1 MDYRSEV
8 AEGALLA
15 KIDDALYA
23 ADVAGADAQK
33 KQAQAETKIGTVIV
47 RNTRRIRL
55 LLSSAYPYQGLF
67 AQVTRALR
75 T

>member
-1 MDYRSEV
+1 VDYRAEV

-33 KQAQAETKIGTVIV
+33 KQAQAQTKIGTVIV
-47 RNTRRIRL
+47 RNTRRIGL
-55 LLSSAYPYQGLF
+55 LLSSSYPYQGLF